1 MDDID
6 SSMNKYLTFDFNQ
19 CFNQQP
25 LNILNSKVVPKLKK
39 SRIGSIS
46 MISRKYHIQYLTN
59 TLYLTVHYIT
69 IILIGAEK
77 VYTSLSGFVINVFNN
92 ITQ

>member
-39 SRIGSIS
+39 
-46 MISRKYHIQYLTN
+46 
-59 TLYLTVHYIT
+59 V
-69 IILIGAEK
+69 E
-77 VYTSLSGFVINVFNN
+77 
-92 ITQ
+92 